1 MIFQPSGGGNSI
13 ETVPCHFEIEIG
25 TVYFCDGNGVARSIS
40 ESKETVPVIKG
51 SVLLAI
57 VPGAKV
63 FDFYNKDHTDSTDLY
78 RNRQDKVY
86 AIVAEKECYVT
97 ALRG

>member
-1 MIFQPSGGGNSI
+1 MIFQPNGGGNSI
-13 ETVPCHFEIEIG
+13 ETVPCHFEIKIG

-57 VPGAKV
+57 APGAMV
-63 FDFYNKDHTDSTDLY
+63 FDFRNKDNTDFDNLY
-78 RNRQDKVY
+78 SNNQDRVY
-86 AIVAEKECYVT
+86 AIVAEKECYITVE
-97 ALRG
+97 

>member
-1 MIFQPSGGGNSI
+1 MIFQPNGGGNSI
-13 ETVPCHFEIEIG
+13 ETVPCHFDIEIG

-57 VPGAKV
+57 TPGASV
-63 FDFYNKDHTDSTDLY
+63 FDFYNKDYTDTTDLY
-78 RNRQDKVY
+78 KNRQDRVY
-86 AIVAEKECYVT
+86 AIVVEKECYINSI
-97 ALRG
+97 